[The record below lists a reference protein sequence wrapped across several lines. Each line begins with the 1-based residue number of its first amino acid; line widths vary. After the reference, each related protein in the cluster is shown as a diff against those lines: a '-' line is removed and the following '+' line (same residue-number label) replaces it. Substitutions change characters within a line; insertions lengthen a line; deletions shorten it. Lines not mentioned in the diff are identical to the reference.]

1 MSVRVYVSLKK
12 ERKNLAKYPTCVTV
26 FVFVKDC
33 ELFDRNFQGRCGLD
47 GGDIANT
54 QAMVLSVLFVSD
66 VILFQI
72 NQKKIMV

>member
-12 ERKNLAKYPTCVTV
+12 ERKNLAKYPMCVT
-26 FVFVKDC
+26 VFVKDC